1 MHKNVHP
8 HRTSLGDHG
17 GSALTTRTPR
27 VSAIFVAVL
36 ALGAALASP
45 ARAIEIDTGNP
56 DAVLRWDNT
65 ARYNYGV
72 RMKDRDPSLLA
83 NPNSD
88 DGDRNFA
95 KGQAVTNRL
104 DLLSELDMVIDKKFG
119 FRVSGALWND
129 AAYSH
134 LASDASKPLTYNGND
149 GPGTLSPYARR
160 YAKGPSGEFLDAFVF
175 ANFDVAEVPVSA
187 RLGRH
192 TAYWGEG
199 LMLGGAVHG
208 VSYGQYALDIWKSA
222 ATPGAEAKELFRP
235 RQGLTLQVQPTK
247 ELSVAAQTFFSW
259 EAARLP
265 ESGTYLGGSD
275 PLLFGGQ
282 NFWVGAP
289 AAVTGGRPLTPA
301 TSLVPRG
308 RSVTP
313 NQTGDYGLSMRWSPE
328 WLDGTAGLYVR
339 RTADIT
345 QQSWLANGQYHLSFG
360 RGIDIFGASLSKN
373 IAGLSVGA
381 ELSTRQNMPLLS
393 MPAVAIGPA
402 AALAPRL
409 EALAAA
415 GELPGARG
423 KTAHAVL
430 NVVGIVPRNP
440 LFDSASVAAELTWMR
455 VLSVTSDPF
464 NLYKGTAAYQRGTN
478 GGTAVTPGGASNI
491 DAVTRD
497 ATAFSMTFTP
507 VWLGAL
513 PSVDLSMPVAYNV
526 GLSGN
531 AGVLSGGTK
540 KVGSWSL
547 GVAADIQSKYNL
559 SLRYVAA
566 FGPAAKNA
574 AGVAI
579 VPAATNSTISD
590 RDMLVLTFK
599 TTF

>member
-1 MHKNVHP
+1 MHHSVRS
-8 HRTSLGDHG
+8 RTADHVV
-17 GSALTTRTPR
+17 SDMPSPLTRTPR
-27 VSAIFVAVL
+27 LSALMLAVL
-36 ALGAALASP
+36 GSVMSLSSQAF
-45 ARAIEIDTGNP
+45 EIDTGNP

-72 RMKDRDPSLLA
+72 RMKDRDPALLA
-83 NPNSD
+83 NPNYD
-88 DGDRNFA
+88 DGNRNFA

-104 DLLSELDMVIDKKFG
+104 DVLSEMDLIVNKQYG
-119 FRVSGALWND
+119 FRLSGALWAD
-129 AAYSH
+129 AAYNKLSSN
-134 LASDASKPLTYNGND
+134 AESPNTYNGNG
-149 GPGTLSPYARR
+149 GPGTLSDHASRF
-160 YAKGPSGEFLDAFVF
+160 AKGPSGELLDAFVF
-175 ANFDVAEVPVSA
+175 ANIEVGDMPVSA

-208 VSYGQYALDIWKSA
+208 VSYGQYALDIWKSS
-222 ATPGAEAKELFRP
+222 ATPGAESKELFRP
-235 RQGLTLQVQPTK
+235 REGLTVQFQPTN
-247 ELSVAAQTFFSW
+247 ELTVAAQTFFDW
-259 EAARLP
+259 EAARVP

-275 PLLFGGQ
+275 PLLFGAE
-282 NFWVGAP
+282 NFWLGLP
-289 AAVTGGRPLTPA
+289 AAVTGGRPVTGG
-301 TSLVPRG
+301 SLVPRG

-313 NQTGDYGLSMRWSPE
+313 NKTGDYGLSMRWSPE

-339 RTADIT
+339 RTADIA

-360 RGIDIFGASLSKN
+360 RGINIFGASLSKN

-381 ELSTRQNMPLLS
+381 ELSMRHNMPLIS
-393 MPAVAIGPA
+393 MPALSAAVGPT

-430 NVVGIVPRNP
+430 NVVGILPQNP
-440 LFDSASVAAELTWMR
+440 LFDSASLAAELTWMR

-464 NLYKGTAAYQRGTN
+464 NLYKGTAAYRN
-478 GGTAVTPGGASNI
+478 GNNGAVTVTPGGGRNI

-497 ATAFSMTFTP
+497 ATSLSVTFNP

-513 PSVDLSMPVAYNV
+513 PSVDLSMPMAYSV

-531 AGVLSGGTK
+531 AGVLSGGFE
-540 KVGSWSL
+540 KVGSWSIGL
-547 GVAADIQSKYNL
+547 AADIQSKYNL

-566 FGPAAKNA
+566 FGPYSTNA
-574 AGVAI
+574 AGVAM
-579 VPAATNSTISD
+579 VPAATNSTIKD